1 MDEKDLVEGMRE
13 YISLLQKEG
22 RYSSAKS
29 YQDAMNSF
37 IRYSGTDR
45 IPYTY
50 INKDTLRRYEAYLL
64 EKGCM
69 RNTVSTYIRRLRCI
83 YNKAVENG
91 EAAFIPSLFK
101 GVFTGVESQRKK
113 SLPLGD
119 LNRLMTVP
127 VKGEKL
133 RKTQLALCLMFQYG
147 GMSFVDFAHLNRGNI
162 KNGILDYNRQ
172 KTGTSMRLEVLDT
185 AEAMYKE
192 LAGER
197 GGGSGYLFP
206 FLSGTKNGHEE
217 YLEYTAALSRFN
229 RNLKTLKEVAGIVSD
244 VTSYTI
250 RHSFAMSLKE
260 QNVPIEMI
268 SELLGHKSI
277 KTTQIYLRS
286 FSLEKMTVVN
296 KSCFENV
303 YNYMPEVGSGYL
315 GSSVHFTVQMLQKIA
330 NNKQSL
336 VLVCAPA
343 LILLKSSFLFLVYRH
358 GNRDEM
364 ISYFLHH
371 HVPSKKSNIHSCR
384 DGACPVSTTG

>member
-162 KNGILDYNRQ
+162 KNGILD
-172 KTGTSMRLEVLDT
+172 T

-197 GGGSGYLFP
+197 AGGSGYLFP

-217 YLEYTAALSRFN
+217 YLEYNAALSRFN

-250 RHSFAMSLKE
+250 RHSFAMALKE

-303 YNYMPEVGSGYL
+303 YNYMPEVG
-315 GSSVHFTVQMLQKIA
+315 
-330 NNKQSL
+330 
-336 VLVCAPA
+336 
-343 LILLKSSFLFLVYRH
+343 
-358 GNRDEM
+358 
-364 ISYFLHH
+364 
-371 HVPSKKSNIHSCR
+371 
-384 DGACPVSTTG
+384 